1 MGDFDKYR
9 LQFSSLSALNLI
21 EVESIEERGNQSG
34 LIIDELLLYNIL
46 IRDLVDECPNDDI
59 RNQILNIA
67 YYIIDDLECY
77 EETVKERQLPIIK
90 IKKRIPISKSFL
102 QLWKDYIIAY
112 VVILGNPS
120 YKYIQEYLGI
130 EEKIKIIGAKD
141 LVVCDTKILH
151 KGVLISKSGKKGII
165 LTAKGEFK
173 KIDVIQDNYIG
184 EEVSGEEYKGLKKYK
199 LHMSIMALLIIAMV
213 SVATIKYM
221 SVKNTI
227 IINTTSSIKVEVNSF
242 NKIVNA
248 QSPTDK
254 GARLLS
260 EIKIQDKD
268 VDESIYKI
276 LKYALEN
283 EMIPNDDMLIT
294 VSGKSLDLEIL
305 KETNKFLKDNNI
317 PVKFNNSGN
326 EYYINH

>member
-1 MGDFDKYR
+1 MGDFNKYR
-9 LQFSSLSALNLI
+9 FRFSSVSALNLI
-21 EVESIEERGNQSG
+21 GVESIEERGNQSV

-46 IRDLVDECPNDDI
+46 IRDLVDECPSDDI

-77 EETVKERQLPIIK
+77 EEMVKGRQAPISK

-112 VVILGNPS
+112 VVILANPS
-120 YKYIQEYLGI
+120 YKYVQEYLGI
-130 EEKIKIIGAKD
+130 EEKIKTLESKSLEIF
-141 LVVCDTKILH
+141 DTKILH

-165 LTAKGEFK
+165 LTSKGEFK
-173 KIDVIQDNYIG
+173 KIDVREDNYIG

-213 SVATIKYM
+213 SVITVKYM

-227 IINTTSSIKVEVNSF
+227 IINTTSSIRVEVNSF
-242 NKIVNA
+242 NKIVNV
-248 QSPTDK
+248 QSATDK
-254 GARLLS
+254 GVQLLD

-268 VDESIYKI
+268 VDESLYKI

-283 EMIPNDDMLIT
+283 EMIPNDEMLIT
-294 VSGKSLDLEIL
+294 VSGESLDLEIL
-305 KETNKFLKDNNI
+305 KETNKFLKDNDI